1 MKTIEDAATDVGVS
15 GVIADGWRVSRPE
28 LFPPLPVERAGHDDP
43 AGDGREPRRVVVVG
57 CDGEE
62 ASDPALRFA
71 AREAQ
76 LREADLLVVVAYLGC
91 VDPDLEGIETPE
103 PELVRRA
110 RALGEQSLAR
120 ALGVSAGQ
128 VLVHRVVAHEGS
140 AADVLRTYEDTAEMI
155 IVGAH
160 QRGMVRRLLHGPS
173 TSHGLIE
180 HSRVPVVV
188 VPHD

>member
-1 MKTIEDAATDVGVS
+1 MRIQREMAVSPDALWSS
-15 GVIADGWRVSRPE
+15 GVTVRKPATPRYVSRPARRS
-28 LFPPLPVERAGHDDP
+28 F
-43 AGDGREPRRVVVVG
+43 GRLT
-57 CDGEE
+57 CW
-62 ASDPALRFA
+62 S
-71 AREAQ
+71 
-76 LREADLLVVVAYLGC
+76 VVAYLGC

-103 PELVRRA
+103 SELVRRA
-110 RALGEQSLAR
+110 RALGQQSLAR
-120 ALGVSAGQ
+120 ALGVSADR

-140 AADVLRTYEDTAEMI
+140 AAGVLRTYEDTAEMI

-173 TSHGLIE
+173 ISHGLIE